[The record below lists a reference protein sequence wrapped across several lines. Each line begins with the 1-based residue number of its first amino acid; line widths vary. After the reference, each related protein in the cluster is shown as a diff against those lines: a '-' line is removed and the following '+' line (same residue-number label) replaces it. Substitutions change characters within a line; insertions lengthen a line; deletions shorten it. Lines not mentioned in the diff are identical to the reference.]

1 MIRILIV
8 DDNLSICKAL
18 SQGLTSLGFDVDAAQ
33 DGSTGIQ
40 LARQKKY
47 DVLINDIFLPDI
59 NGFDVIG
66 EIQSENFDLISI
78 VITGNS
84 SIENTLEAIHL
95 DVGDYLEKPLSLP
108 HVHQTILRGLEKRDL
123 KRRVLDRKIDRILME
138 RSRDHLGLTTSELLH
153 QISNPLM
160 AIRGNADL
168 AMYNL
173 DNARVVKKNIMRIIQ
188 ACDQIVGI
196 NKKIMAC
203 GSLITEKREMNIKAI
218 IQDCLLMFK
227 ELLEIKA
234 IVLETEFPPLDR
246 KVHGNSFKFE
256 QIMKNLILNAI
267 DAMDGEGRKKLTI
280 TGVSSPQSISIFI
293 RDTGCG
299 IPEAA
304 LDKIF
309 LPYYTSK
316 PHGTG
321 LGLHVARKI
330 VHEMG
335 GRITVAGH
343 ANQGTTFGVH
353 IPIGSDGFE
362 SPAINFR
369 AGWM

>member
-8 DDNLSICKAL
+8 DDNRSICKAL
-18 SQGLTSLGFDVDAAQ
+18 SQGLSSLGFDVDAAL
-33 DGSTGIQ
+33 DGSTGLQ
-40 LARQKKY
+40 LAKQKKY
-47 DVLINDIFLPDI
+47 DVLINDISLPDM
-59 NGFDVIG
+59 NGFDVIDK
-66 EIQSENFDLISI
+66 IQSENFDVISI

-84 SIENTLEAIHL
+84 SIENTLEALHL
-95 DVGDYLEKPLSLP
+95 DVSDYLEKPLALEN
-108 HVHQTILRGLEKRDL
+108 VHQTILRGLEKREQNRRELDL
-123 KRRVLDRKIDRILME
+123 KIDRMLRE
-138 RSRDHLGLTTSELLH
+138 RAQDHFGLTTSELLH

-173 DNARVVKKNIMRIIQ
+173 DNARIVKTNIIRIIH
-188 ACDQIVGI
+188 ACDQIVRI

-203 GSLITEKREMNIKAI
+203 GSQIKEKKKEMNIKTI

-227 ELLEIKA
+227 ELLQIKA
-234 IVLETEFPPLDR
+234 IVLETGLTPLDR
-246 KVHGNSFKFE
+246 QVHGNSFKFE

-267 DAMDGEGRKKLTI
+267 DAMDEGHEKKLTI
-280 TGVSSPQSISIFI
+280 TGESTPQSISISI

-299 IPEAA
+299 IPEASM
-304 LDKIF
+304 DKIF
-309 LPYYTSK
+309 LPYSTSK

-335 GRITVAGH
+335 GRITVASHGESG
-343 ANQGTTFGVH
+343 ATFLVH
-353 IPIGSDGFE
+353 LPNFSDHSE
-362 SPAINFR
+362 SSATNIQ
-369 AGWM
+369 